1 MNNHHEEP
9 IGNVANPIDK
19 TLLNEINNQCAKTQ
33 TLIARNYD
41 TTENQE
47 LIDALNRLFGLLV
60 KLLNAKT

>member
-9 IGNVANPIDK
+9 VGYVTNPIDK
-19 TLLNEINNQCAKTQ
+19 TLLNEISNQCAKTQ

-41 TTENQE
+41 TPENQE